1 MSQKVSIITTTY
13 NDCENLA
20 KIIERVKEQDYSN
33 IEYVIVDGASKDD
46 TIKVIEEAQAYFGDR
61 LKWISEPDQGIYDAI
76 NKGIRLATGDIIG
89 TCFDTFTSKD
99 VISKMVQTIEKEQT
113 DGVHGDLNYV
123 DGERIVRRWRMGQ
136 GDVRF
141 GWMPAHP
148 TLYLKKE
155 VYETYG
161 LYKEDYRI
169 AADYEY
175 MLRILKDKK
184 VKLSYIPEVL
194 VNMFYGGTST
204 GGMSNY
210 MDSFKEGVRAMKE
223 NGFHFSV
230 VVQGLRTLRV
240 LYQFVRK

>member
-184 VKLSYIPEVL
+184 VKLSYIPEIL
-194 VNMFYGGTST
+194 IEMDYGGTST
-204 GGMSNY
+204 SGLSAY
-210 MDSFKEGVRAMKE
+210 WVSLVEGHRGLKE
-223 NGFHFSV
+223 NHVRFAWFTDGCRI
-230 VVQGLRTLRV
+230 LRLV
-240 LYQFVRK
+240 LQFIKR